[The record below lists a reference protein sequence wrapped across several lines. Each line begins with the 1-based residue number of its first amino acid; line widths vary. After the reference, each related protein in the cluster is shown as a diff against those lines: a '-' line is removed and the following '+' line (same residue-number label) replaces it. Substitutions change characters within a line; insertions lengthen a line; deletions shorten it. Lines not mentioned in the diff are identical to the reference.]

1 MSRRVLPASCRQK
14 KLGPAGKMPAARWSQ
29 GAMNHRVVLST
40 LVLTLALT
48 GSAAARD
55 KAMEFSFATRIL
67 PVLTQAGCNTG
78 ACHGAATGQ
87 GGFKLSLLGYEPEQD
102 HEVITREFRG
112 RRIDLGAPDQS
123 LLLRKP
129 TRQLEHEGGRRIKR
143 DSDAYRTLVGWIA
156 DGAPYGSRDM
166 QVTRIEVEP
175 AGGLLLKP
183 GQSRPLKVTA
193 HLSDGTVEDVTPLAL
208 YNSNDDGVADVD
220 REGVV
225 TIKNRGLTAVMVRY
239 SGQVAAARVGAPYQ
253 DRQIA
258 AISFPL
264 QNFID
269 ELVLVELKRL
279 RVPPSLLCDD
289 ASFLRRVHLD
299 VVGRLPTPEEI
310 KTFLARPAAVGKRE
324 QVIDRLLA
332 SPEFVDFWT
341 LKFGDLLVIN
351 SKKLGDDGARAY
363 HGW

>member
-1 MSRRVLPASCRQK
+1 MKPSDSLAPRGRSAANWSSARQSFGAS
-14 KLGPAGKMPAARWSQ
+14 PP
-29 GAMNHRVVLST
+29 GAPRMAWHLSMAI
-40 LVLTLALT
+40 LFFVN
-48 GSAAARD
+48 GSAVAQELSP
-55 KAMEFSFATRIL
+55 EFSFSTRIL
-67 PVLTQAGCNTG
+67 PVLTKAGCNTG

-87 GGFKLSLLGYEPEQD
+87 GVLKLSLLGYDPDQD
-102 HEVITREFRG
+102 HEAITRELGG

-156 DGAPYGSRDM
+156 DGALYGSRDVH
-166 QVTRIEVEP
+166 VTQIEVEP

-183 GQSRPLKVTA
+183 GQSRPLKVIA
-193 HLSDGTVEDVTPLAL
+193 HLSDGTVENVTSRAL
-208 YNSNDDGVADVD
+208 YSANDDEVADVD

-225 TIKNRGLTAVMVRY
+225 TIKNRGLTAIMVRY

-253 DRQIA
+253 DGKFA

-279 RVPPSLLCDD
+279 RIPPSPLCDD
-289 ASFLRRVHLD
+289 VSFLRRVHLD

-310 KTFLARPAAVGKRE
+310 KTFLARPAAAGKRE
-324 QVIDRLLA
+324 QVIDRVLS
-332 SPEFVDFWT
+332 SPEFI
-341 LKFGDLLVIN
+341 DLL
-351 SKKLGDDGARAY
+351 
-363 HGW
+363 